1 MRASNILLDGF
12 IDKDSFESSNVRKS
26 LFYYLRY
33 WKLFLLSFTLV
44 ALLLFIYIYY
54 TIPVYQVSST
64 IMLKDELK
72 GAVFVQNPILSEL
85 NEFKSSQITDNE
97 IDVLQSSD
105 LMQEVISELGIS
117 NLYYF
122 ENDYGKQEPVL
133 ESNLPF
139 LIEVLELDRNK
150 EGGVLFTITKIQ
162 EEQIIFSEDGLE
174 QTARFEEV
182 AQSGNTVFRF
192 RKNED
197 SVVHSKFPI
206 IARLITG
213 DQLASMMS
221 SGLKVETKDKN
232 SSVLYL
238 TLDTQFPELGVEV
251 LDELVHSYN
260 RDAVLEKKEV
270 ATNSLKF
277 LDEQL
282 EVLSKD
288 LGGVQSN
295 IENFK
300 NNRQVVDIENDYKF
314 YQQNAMDDSKQVTI
328 YRNELEI
335 MESLNSELL
344 DNSQK
349 NITLGQVSNN
359 DPALLTMM
367 ENFNQEVENLQRL
380 NASILP
386 ENPVY
391 INSQKR
397 ISSIRNKIL
406 GHLNDRIS
414 ALKISIRN
422 TEAASS
428 TLSDKYQSGPRI
440 QRQYEVLTRDLDFK
454 KEHYLDLIKK
464 REETTLYLASV
475 PDTHSKTIERASFS
489 PYQVSPNKPLLFLI
503 SLFAAFAIPFSYLFL
518 KRSFQNKLED
528 RSQLS
533 ELMAAT
539 VLGEITQIDKKVKG
553 LIINQNSKTP
563 FSEQLRYVRTS
574 FCLDARGKD
583 SKVVLVTSTI
593 SGEGKTFFAL
603 NFAKS
608 MSMIGKKTALLFYD
622 LRKPFEYNDL
632 FKNDRIGISDYL
644 ANKSISTK
652 QIINSGISY
661 EGVTF
666 FPSGK
671 PPVNPAELLL
681 DPRNQLLIQ
690 ELEKHFDFIVID
702 SAPVGQVSDAFSLIP
717 LVDSTIYMMRY
728 NWTSNQEIEFFQ
740 RLTNEGKLDKPLLVL
755 NGSRVGQGYSY
766 GYYQYS

>member
-1 MRASNILLDGF
+1 MKASNILLDGF

-54 TIPVYQVSST
+54 TIPVYQVSSA

-105 LMQEVISELGIS
+105 LMQEVISELGIN

-150 EGGVLFTITKIQ
+150 KDGVLFTITKIQ
-162 EEQIIFSEDGLE
+162 EEQIMFSEDGLE
-174 QTARFEEV
+174 QTTSFEEIT
-182 AQSGNTVFRF
+182 QSGETVFRF
-192 RKNED
+192 RKHED
-197 SVVHSKFPI
+197 SVAYSKFPI
-206 IARLITG
+206 IAKLITG

-238 TLDTQFPELGVEV
+238 TIDTQFPELGVEV

-282 EVLSKD
+282 KVLSED

-344 DNSQK
+344 ENSQK
-349 NITLGQVSNN
+349 NITLGQVSND

-397 ISSIRNKIL
+397 ISNIRNKIL

-422 TEAASS
+422 TEEASS

-440 QRQYEVLTRDLDFK
+440 QRQYEALTRDLDFK

-622 LRKPFEYNDL
+622 LRKPFEYNNL
-632 FKNDRIGISDYL
+632 FKNDGIGISDYL
-644 ANKSISTK
+644 SNKSISIK
-652 QIINSGISY
+652 QILNAGISY
-661 EGVTF
+661 EGVVF

-681 DPRNQLLIQ
+681 DPRNQLLIH

-728 NWTSNQEIEFFQ
+728 NWTSTQEIEFFQ
-740 RLTNEGKLDKPLLVL
+740 RLTIEGKLDKPMLVL

>member
-1 MRASNILLDGF
+1 MKASNILLDGF

-632 FKNDRIGISDYL
+632 FKIDRIGISDYL